1 MKTKCILLILTL
13 ALVMTSALACQSEAV
28 LSETT
33 ATQDISEPDT
43 PHDETTAFN
52 ETQSIT
58 EPETLS
64 FSEEHRRLKVSV
76 YNTLDKINFSV
87 EYFLPSFPIAALD
100 EDLYETYFIPLGKE
114 AVPYILQY
122 VMESSYSVA
131 PENWNGG
138 SFSWEQEFFDCCYFV
153 AAAYAL
159 IDKPH
164 FLIDNWYG
172 YEPSNP
178 QKHAPWIPRYYAS
191 QLYEHLPEHID
202 SDPAYWGTY
211 TPAEG
216 SPDPADGAMAL
227 KAKVYAVLDT
237 VNFDKTRFV
246 HHSYFPRIGLDN
258 EADLIYE
265 TYIQPLGIE
274 AIPYI
279 LQYVLESP
287 YSKLPEGWSTLGG
300 DWPWIQEFWDS
311 CYFVASA
318 YALLDIPHSQD
329 WYGYTDWYTEE
340 EAFYTVRL
348 FASQLYE
355 HLPEHIDSD
364 PAYWGT
370 YTPAEG
376 APDPDETLP
385 PVIYTDPK
393 V

>member
-1 MKTKCILLILTL
+1 MKKNCLFLLFLLGLLILST
-13 ALVMTSALACQSEAV
+13 TFSCQNKLPS
-28 LSETT
+28 T
-33 ATQDISEPDT
+33 ISEGT
-43 PHDETTAFN
+43 TITQRETISSTN
-52 ETQSIT
+52 ETEVTTFFETQT
-58 EPETLS
+58 NAKEETLS
-64 FSEEHRRLKVSV
+64 
-76 YNTLDKINFSV
+76 
-87 EYFLPSFPIAALD
+87 
-100 EDLYETYFIPLGKE
+100 
-114 AVPYILQY
+114 
-122 VMESSYSVA
+122 
-131 PENWNGG
+131 
-138 SFSWEQEFFDCCYFV
+138 
-153 AAAYAL
+153 
-159 IDKPH
+159 
-164 FLIDNWYG
+164 
-172 YEPSNP
+172 
-178 QKHAPWIPRYYAS
+178 
-191 QLYEHLPEHID
+191 
-202 SDPAYWGTY
+202 
-211 TPAEG
+211 
-216 SPDPADGAMAL
+216 PADGAMAL

-340 EAFYTVRL
+340 EAFFTVRL